1 MTGAGDAC
9 IGELLVIDDHVPNI
23 DRGSGEPRMGC
34 LLDAL
39 ADGWSRVRTTFVA
52 RDESRAEQYAPAF
65 RARGIEVVYAEP
77 DWPAWFA
84 SRRGRYDAV
93 LVSRP
98 HNLAWVRP
106 MLDATQGRAVRIFD
120 AESLFF
126 RRIERTIPYLDATQ
140 RPVFRAELDIQRAQE
155 ANGIGWADVVLA
167 VSDDAAHVARAIAPD
182 TPTVLVRHA
191 VPFPDAVPG
200 YADREGM
207 VFFGGFAA
215 GPGGPNEDAVV
226 VAVRDVMPHVWAHAP
241 GAFQVIGA
249 DPTPVVQALASDD
262 VAIVGLVPDPGEWL
276 QRARVHV
283 SPLRFGAGLKLRFVD
298 TMAAGLP
305 FVTTTIGAE
314 DLGLSPELT
323 RLLVADEMAEL
334 AELARRLDGDA
345 SLWTDVS
352 AQLRA
357 IARARYSFAAFGAS
371 VHDAMLRVGL
381 PPDRLLAR
389 A

>member
-1 MTGAGDAC
+1 MTPATAPP
-9 IGELLVIDDHVPNI
+9 IGELLVVDDHVPNI

-39 ADGWSRVRTTFVA
+39 AHGWSRVAITFVA
-52 RDESRAEQYAPAF
+52 RDEARAEQYAPAF

-155 ANGIGWADVVLA
+155 ANGIGWADIVLA
-167 VSDDAAHVARAIAPD
+167 VSDDAANVARAIAPD
-182 TPTVLVRHA
+182 TPAVVVRHA
-191 VPFPDAVPG
+191 VPFPESVPG
-200 YADREGM
+200 HADRQGM

-226 VAVRDVMPHVWAHAP
+226 VAVQEVMPHVWAQAP
-241 GAFQVIGA
+241 GAFQIVGA

-262 VAIVGLVPDPGEWL
+262 VTVVGLVPDPGEWL

-314 DLGLSPELT
+314 DLGLSPALT
-323 RLLVADEMAEL
+323 SLLVSDDPAEL
-334 AELARRLDGDA
+334 AELAVRLDRDEA
-345 SLWTDVS
+345 LWTDVS
-352 AQLRA
+352 EQLRA
-357 IARARYSFAAFGAS
+357 LARDRYSFETFRAS
-371 VHDAMLRVGL
+371 VRVAMLLAGF
-381 PPDRLLAR
+381 PPDRLLAG
-389 A
+389 